1 MPPSYIKNGKNITSA
16 IAIGRKKARYVYF
29 LLSSRLSGSRDA
41 FKAFKA
47 ANAGTELKRMM
58 DWKKQVRAQLADLY
72 ENQIAPLINE

>member
-1 MPPSYIKNGKNITSA
+1 MKFVVKNYDVHAEKQAGVNQ
-16 IAIGRKKARYVYF
+16 
-29 LLSSRLSGSRDA
+29 LLSRDA